1 MGIMPESGK
10 EMLPGNVELLE
21 TIGTKRGK
29 IFMSFRVGL
38 WMLRPCAV
46 PPPHLVRYPSDEQ
59 WRITDGRAADVE
71 SNQGGCSSQIRFSHR
86 PVLLR

>member
-1 MGIMPESGK
+1 MDIMPESGK

-21 TIGTKRGK
+21 TIGTKKGK

-38 WMLRPCAV
+38 WMLRSSPI
-46 PPPHLVRYPSDEQ
+46 PPPYLVRYPSDEQ
-59 WRITDGRAADVE
+59 WRSTDGRAADVG